1 MAGPR
6 NGSISGSPD
15 DAGPHLHHRMLLCIA
30 LALPVARLFVYLPWP
45 LQYPYH
51 SIPFLAGI
59 SVVSAMGV
67 TQMTESRG
75 LPRAIAIAASTVVIL
90 CAAAAAQAQASRY
103 FALRRVT
110 DALVSGLYELA
121 QSGRVDSMIIAVPH
135 AKAQAWWGLGPTL
148 SRFAAATERPLPRIS
163 ERPCEAARADA
174 LAPRQALVVLQWQ
187 CESSLTPTI
196 RLVDLAHRVR
206 IDAFTIVVDTLQADV
221 HMNPG
226 PPSRRGIN

>member
-1 MAGPR
+1 
-6 NGSISGSPD
+6 
-15 DAGPHLHHRMLLCIA
+15 
-30 LALPVARLFVYLPWP
+30 
-45 LQYPYH
+45 
-51 SIPFLAGI
+51 
-59 SVVSAMGV
+59 VS
-67 TQMTESRG
+67 E
-75 LPRAIAIAASTVVIL
+75 
-90 CAAAAAQAQASRY
+90 
-103 FALRRVT
+103 
-110 DALVSGLYELA
+110 LYGLA
-121 QSGRVDSMIIAVPH
+121 QSGRVDSMIVAVPH
-135 AKAQAWWGLGPTL
+135 AKAQVWWGLGPTL

-163 ERPCEAARADA
+163 ERPCEAARADV